1 MFHPSADYS
10 QSRPFK
16 IFISL
21 LDKWEIGQPVTE
33 VLVLDAF
40 KAVRK
45 VIDSEDDVEEEMTMT
60 ACTLYEA
67 VEPDALWKQLLKT
80 VLDDLSSNTSS
91 CDGINMVHHILC
103 NFHKH
108 DEEMET
114 IHLPIVFTALLEAL
128 NVSDFLILS
137 RMFIKPSN
145 IAIYNSRYFQNILSD
160 YSRDSQTP
168 VTATKAYSCVRAER
182 EATIQERISRRDF
195 STRALCFC
203 FRVLRVGASSIS

>member
-21 LDKWEIGQPVTE
+21 LDKWEIGPPVTE

-40 KAVRK
+40 KAIRK

-80 VLDDLSSNTSS
+80 VLDDLSSDTSS

-128 NVSDFLILS
+128 NVSDFLS
-137 RMFIKPSN
+137 
-145 IAIYNSRYFQNILSD
+145 
-160 YSRDSQTP
+160 SQP
-168 VTATKAYSCVRAER
+168 YVH
-182 EATIQERISRRDF
+182 
-195 STRALCFC
+195 
-203 FRVLRVGASSIS
+203 

>member
-128 NVSDFLILS
+128 NVSDLLILS
-137 RMFIKPSN
+137 LMFIKHSN
-145 IAIYNSRYFQNILSD
+145 IAIYGSRYFQNILSD
-160 YSRDSQTP
+160 YSCDSQTP

-182 EATIQERISRRDF
+182 EATIQE
-195 STRALCFC
+195 
-203 FRVLRVGASSIS
+203 